1 MHPANAAGLFSAA
14 HIDAVCL
21 ANNHVLDWGYT
32 GLDETLRTLR
42 AVESGTGDAAGPG
55 GEAAPDAGGG
65 GGGKPHRLQCAGA
78 GADREEAWAPACLPL
93 PSAAAWDEAHSV
105 GGGSGGGGGGGSV
118 LVFSVGME
126 SSGVPRE
133 WAAAEGGR
141 RLSSPAAGVA
151 LLPDLTEAS
160 AQRLAAHITH
170 YRSSRQSCG
179 SGSSSGGGTNSSTGT
194 AAGAAAAATTAR
206 DLVVLSVHWGGN
218 WVPAVPPA
226 HRAFARRLIDLGA
239 VDVVY
244 GHSSHHPLPV
254 EVYRG
259 KVGGWG

>member
-42 AVESGTGDAAGPG
+42 AVDIGAGSGGATGPG
-55 GEAAPDAGGG
+55 GEADPDAVGGG
-65 GGGKPHRLQCAGA
+65 GGGGEPRRLQCAGA
-78 GADREEAWAPACLPL
+78 GADREEAWEPACLPL
-93 PSAAAWDEAHSV
+93 PSAAADEAHSG
-105 GGGSGGGGGGGSV
+105 GGGSGGGGGGGSM

-141 RLSSPAAGVA
+141 RLSSPVAGVA
-151 LLPDLTEAS
+151 LLPDLSEAS
-160 AQRLAAHITH
+160 AQRLAAHIAR
-170 YRSSRQSCG
+170 YRSSR
-179 SGSSSGGGTNSSTGT
+179 SSSGGGTNSSTGT
-194 AAGAAAAATTAR
+194 AAGAAVAATTVR
-206 DLVVLSVHWGGN
+206 KLVVLSVHWGGN

>member
-42 AVESGTGDAAGPG
+42 AVDIGAGSGGATGPG
-55 GEAAPDAGGG
+55 GEADPDAVGGG
-65 GGGKPHRLQCAGA
+65 GGGGEPRRLQCAGA

-93 PSAAAWDEAHSV
+93 PSAAGDEAHRV
-105 GGGSGGGGGGGSV
+105 GGGSGGGGGRSA

-151 LLPDLTEAS
+151 LLPDLSEAS
-160 AQRLAAHITH
+160 AQRLATSHA
-170 YRSSRQSCG
+170 
-179 SGSSSGGGTNSSTGT
+179 T
-194 AAGAAAAATTAR
+194 AAAGGAAVAAAAVGATPAAAPELQQGRQRRRRRHATWWSCR
-206 DLVVLSVHWGGN
+206 CTGGATGFRPCRPRT
-218 WVPAVPPA
+218 VPSPA
-226 HRAFARRLIDLGA
+226 G
-239 VDVVY
+239 
-244 GHSSHHPLPV
+244 
-254 EVYRG
+254 
-259 KVGGWG
+259 